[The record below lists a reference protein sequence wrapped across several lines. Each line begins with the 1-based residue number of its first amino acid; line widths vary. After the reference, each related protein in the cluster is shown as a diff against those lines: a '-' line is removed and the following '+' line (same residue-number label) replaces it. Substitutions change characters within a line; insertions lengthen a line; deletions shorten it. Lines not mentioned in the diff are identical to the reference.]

1 MTSVTEIESAI
12 TRLSSEELNVF
23 RTWFRDFDA
32 EIWDR
37 EMEQDIAA
45 GRLDRFA
52 DEALADLRSGRCS
65 DL

>member
-1 MTSVTEIESAI
+1 MTSVKEIESAI

-32 EIWDR
+32 DAWDR
-37 EMEQDIAA
+37 EIEADVAA

-52 DEALADLRSGRCS
+52 AEALADLSTGQCRE
-65 DL
+65 L